1 MWPARSIDERF
12 ETAGLKTEPP
22 AVEAR
27 PTGPEGEGCRGALLA
42 GDANT
47 ANPEAQGA
55 QIGTNQWPGR
65 SSAPRRQEEEARAFL
80 IRMPEETT
88 VRLGA
93 VLDGDLIHPPTLRR
107 TDHPCLTNPGNYT

>member
-1 MWPARSIDERF
+1 VGPTRSIDERF
-12 ETAGLKTEPP
+12 ETAGPEAEPP
-22 AVEAR
+22 AMEAR
-27 PTGPEGEGCRGALLA
+27 PTGPEGERCRDAFLA
-42 GDANT
+42 GDADT
-47 ANPEAQGA
+47 SDPEAQGG
-55 QIGTNQWPGR
+55 QIGTRRWPGR

-93 VLDGDLIHPPTLRR
+93 ILDGELIHPPTLER

>member
-1 MWPARSIDERF
+1 VRPARSIDERL
-12 ETAGLKTEPP
+12 ETTGLETDPP

-27 PTGPEGEGCRGALLA
+27 PTAPEGEGRRDALLP
-42 GDANT
+42 GDAN
-47 ANPEAQGA
+47 AADPEAQVGEVA
-55 QIGTNQWPGR
+55 PSRPPRR
-65 SSAPRRQEEEARAFL
+65 STASGRQEEEAWAFL

-93 VLDGDLIHPPTLRR
+93 VPDGELIHPPTLRR